1 MLWKN
6 LNLTIKTIIKCRYIK
21 NEIQKQSE
29 KKTALVVLLC
39 FLVFFF
45 FGCFCSTQ
53 KFPGQGSNLCYS
65 SDPSPS
71 SDNTGFLT
79 C

>member
-45 FGCFCSTQ
+45 LAVSVAHRNSQ
-53 KFPGQGSNLCYS
+53 ARVQ
-65 SDPSPS
+65 
-71 SDNTGFLT
+71 T
-79 C
+79 CATAVTLAPAATIQDF